1 MAKGKEPS
9 QRMKPNPGRQNGD
22 AFASLR
28 AILSR
33 LNVPPVLVDDLIERH
48 ITVNFE
54 KGAWAFSEGNTDGM
68 LAYVVSGYV
77 NVYCPVGDGNRT
89 LVRMAGPG
97 EIIGYPDYVDERG
110 QIARMFEAQVASKCT
125 LALVSRDH
133 LARLLARLPIDR
145 LITILTALNTFWS
158 KNLWFFTTLLS
169 LPLLDRLTIV
179 LSDLAKRVGVRDSQ
193 GIVLIPEIYH
203 DDLAEMIGCS
213 RPMISRLIGQMVE
226 SGLLARRGKKY
237 VLLKKWDFDNN
248 SHTPEKSRDAE
259 KPVRRLESVSRG
271 SSSAS
276 RYQRAPQIAL

>member
-1 MAKGKEPS
+1 M
-9 QRMKPNPGRQNGD
+9 RTN
-22 AFASLR
+22 
-28 AILSR
+28 LSR
-33 LNVPPVLVDDLIERH
+33 QHEEAFTILRTSLGRLNLPVDLVDELIDRH
-48 ITVNFE
+48 IAVSFE
-54 KGAWAFSEGNTDGM
+54 KGAMAFCEGNTDGM
-68 LAYVVSGYV
+68 LACILSGYV
-77 NVYCPVGDGNRT
+77 YIYCPVGDGNRT

-110 QIARMFEAQVASKCT
+110 QIARMFEAQVASTCT

>member
-22 AFASLR
+22 AFANLR
-28 AILSR
+28 ATLSR
-33 LNVPPVLVDDLIERH
+33 LNLPPDLVDDLIERH
-48 ITVNFE
+48 ITVSFE
-54 KGAWAFSEGNTDGM
+54 KGAWAFYEGNTDGM
-68 LAYVVSGYV
+68 LAYIMTGYV

-97 EIIGYPDYVDERG
+97 EVIGYPDYVDERG

-158 KNLWFFTTLLS
+158 KNLCFFTTLLN

-179 LSDLAKRVGVRDSQ
+179 MSDLAKRVGVRDSQ
-193 GIVLIPEIYH
+193 GIMLIPEIYH

-226 SGLLARRGKKY
+226 SGLLARRGKQY
-237 VLLKKWDFDNN
+237 VLLKKWNFDKNRR
-248 SHTPEKSRDAE
+248 TAEKSRDAQ
-259 KPVRRLESVSRG
+259 KPVRLLESVSPR

>member
-1 MAKGKEPS
+1 
-9 QRMKPNPGRQNGD
+9 MKPNPSRQNGD
-22 AFASLR
+22 AFANLR
-28 AILSR
+28 ATLSR
-33 LNVPPVLVDDLIERH
+33 LNLPPDLVDDLIERH
-48 ITVNFE
+48 ITVSFE

-68 LAYVVSGYV
+68 LAYIITGYV

-97 EIIGYPDYVDERG
+97 EIIGYSEYVDDRG
-110 QIARMFEAQVASKCT
+110 RVARMFEAQAASKCS

-133 LARLLARLPIDR
+133 LTRLLASLPGDR
-145 LITILTALNTFWS
+145 LVTILTALNTFWS

-179 LSDLAKRVGVRDSQ
+179 MSDLGKRIGVRDSQ

-213 RPMISRLIGQMVE
+213 RPMISRLIGQMIE
-226 SGLLARRGKKY
+226 SGLLARRGKQY

-248 SHTPEKSRDAE
+248 LRVPEKSHDAG
-259 KPVRRLESVSRG
+259 KPVRRLESVSPR

-276 RYQRAPQIAL
+276 RYPRTPQIAL